1 MKIFVLPA
9 EIAIFAMKMG
19 SSSAIFMAIYYGNVF
34 LKQPIFFLLVLHSHH
49 FPSVFPSP
57 PPAVLQKAERTLV
70 EAGFAAAAIGLQ
82 GIPLRFFAS

>member
-1 MKIFVLPA
+1 
-9 EIAIFAMKMG
+9 
-19 SSSAIFMAIYYGNVF
+19 MAIYGNVF
-34 LKQPIFFLLVLHSHH
+34 SHH
-49 FPSVFPSP
+49 FPSVFPSVFPSP